1 MEETEKINCYKKAF
15 LDTLTQ
21 HLLTSAKG
29 SSQSRGSSIIREQ
42 DVRFAMRA
50 FSANIPPR
58 PKFYR
63 IPVQGD
69 GACLCK

>member
-1 MEETEKINCYKKAF
+1 MEETQKIYCYKKAF

-21 HLLTSAKG
+21 HLLTSAQGFSK
-29 SSQSRGSSIIREQ
+29 SRGCEIIREQ

-50 FSANIPPR
+50 FSANLPPR

-69 GACLCK
+69 GACLCT